1 MKTKWFFN
9 VLIYYYFIPCTIF
22 KNLQLFL
29 AFSSYIFFF
38 LLALNSNSNQIVI
51 LPSMHNADKESELGT
66 QACTLN
72 EPSESESRP
81 KKRKKISLD
90 DLQRMQYEVTK

>member
-1 MKTKWFFN
+1 
-9 VLIYYYFIPCTIF
+9 
-22 KNLQLFL
+22 
-29 AFSSYIFFF
+29 
-38 LLALNSNSNQIVI
+38 
-51 LPSMHNADKESELGT
+51 MHNADKESELGT